1 MVDEFKEG
9 SLYSSGFTNRLI
21 IKKNFSEE
29 LKRAQKIRRNR
40 LEYDALSKVIK
51 EFPDRQTTETRLAEI
66 EAELEKSRQEE
77 EALDEKLLQRKKQF
91 HLLIHTIHQVG
102 KTDFFYMEYFHFIQ
116 IDDKKL
122 MIPVIDVL

>member
-1 MVDEFKEG
+1 M
-9 SLYSSGFTNRLI
+9 TLI
-21 IKKNFSEE
+21 QFPEE

-40 LEYDALSKVIK
+40 LEYDAMSKAIK

-91 HLLIHTIHQVG
+91 HLLIHTIHQVW
-102 KTDFFYMEYFHFIQ
+102 KVFNYRHYFFLYFSYF
-116 IDDKKL
+116 DC
-122 MIPVIDVL
+122 